1 MPPAPGRPVD
11 AARVQRLE
19 CPDECAHHAASA
31 TGGDIEAEFDA
42 LERRLGLLVSHV
54 KVLRATND
62 NLRRELAAAEAHNQA
77 LSERVAE
84 AKRRLDALLARLPE
98 AAE

>member
-1 MPPAPGRPVD
+1 MNPPTTS
-11 AARVQRLE
+11 
-19 CPDECAHHAASA
+19 AASA
-31 TGGDIEAEFDA
+31 TGGDIEGEFDA

-62 NLRRELAAAEAHNQA
+62 NLRRDLAASEAHNQA